1 MKQLHFRYYVG
12 KNMAV
17 GKKVGGLIEQ
27 YNNMLTSKSGSEAKP
42 SAPKYDRALTA
53 LQEGGFRDF
62 SKSGKNRI

>member
-1 MKQLHFRYYVG
+1 
-12 KNMAV
+12 MAV

-27 YNNMLTSKSGSEAKP
+27 YNNMLSSKSGSEVKP